1 MQYPN
6 KLILVPLKSS
16 EYAVEIVNA
25 VANITLT
32 QLYVNPTDSFLEVG
46 YSFPISPEA
55 CIYRFAAEFGK
66 TRVEGVVKEK
76 EEAKRE
82 YKEAVSQG
90 KRAAIGTIDENSKDI
105 LNLKVGNI
113 GPREEV
119 RIELVLMQ
127 ELTLANN
134 IFYQLRLFGT
144 ISPRYLN
151 HLPKQ
156 ALLEGFRNP
165 TAKASGAF
173 YWNFSISLRTSRKV
187 VFFDSNSHDI
197 ALVSQNEQ
205 QNTLE
210 LAMEKAAVPNKD
222 FVFTY
227 TTEDFQLPSYVFG
240 RTDCSSSAM
249 LSFIPKFCTLNLD
262 DAYKASVAGNAV
274 ETEIEQAKGEYVF
287 LLDRSGSMGGKRIE
301 KAKEALILFI
311 KSLPEDTFFNV
322 VSFGDAS
329 SSLFPKSVRYADTE
343 VEKAVKEI
351 KSMSANMGGTEVYA
365 PLRSLLTSATIP
377 GYPKQIFLLTDG
389 GVSNTEGVIKMVA
402 ANTKFARVHT
412 IGIGNGASEALIV
425 GCAKSGKG
433 HHVFISDAD
442 NPSEKIIQLLTD
454 SLSPV
459 ISGMKLGFDK
469 EVVASI
475 VPNPDSL
482 PYVLKGEVV
491 NFYIAFKGQLAQ
503 PTSLAFSY
511 EDSANKLPFASE
523 IQVDPAA
530 MNESFVDRMGH
541 FRRIRLLEEALRNNT
556 EVSEFMFAA
565 KFMDIKAEIIKVSV
579 RYQILSQFTAF
590 LCVEKEL
597 IDGRY

>member
-1 MQYPN
+1 M
-6 KLILVPLKSS
+6 
-16 EYAVEIVNA
+16 NA

-32 QLYVNPTDSFLEVG
+32 QLYVNPTDTFLEVG
-46 YSFPISPEA
+46 YSFPINPNA
-55 CIYRFAAEFGK
+55 CVYRFAAEFGK

-82 YKEAVSQG
+82 YTEAVAQG
-90 KRAAIGTIDENSKDI
+90 KRAAIGTLDENSRDI
-105 LNLKVGNI
+105 LHLKVGNI

-119 RIELVLMQ
+119 RVELVFMQ
-127 ELTLANN
+127 ELSLANN
-134 IFYQLRLFGT
+134 TFYQLRLFGT
-144 ISPRYLN
+144 ISPRYLS
-151 HLPKQ
+151 HLPKET
-156 ALLEGFRNP
+156 LLEGFRNP
-165 TAKASGAF
+165 TARATGAF

-187 VFFDSNSHDI
+187 VFFDSNSHDVT
-197 ALVSQNEQ
+197 LVSQNEQ
-205 QNTLE
+205 QNALE

-222 FVFTY
+222 FVFSY

-249 LSFIPKFCTLNLD
+249 LSFIPKFCSLNLD

-274 ETEIEQAKGEYVF
+274 ETEIEQ
-287 LLDRSGSMGGKRIE
+287 
-301 KAKEALILFI
+301 AKEALILFI

-329 SSLFPKSVRYADTE
+329 RSLFPKSVRYADTE
-343 VEKAVKEI
+343 VEKAVKAVRT
-351 KSMSANMGGTEVYA
+351 MGADMGGTEVYA
-365 PLRSLLTSATIP
+365 PLHTLLTSATIP
-377 GYPKQIFLLTDG
+377 GYPKQVFLLTDG

-459 ISGMKLGFDK
+459 ISGMKLGYDSA
-469 EVVASI
+469 VVASI
-475 VPNPDSL
+475 VPNPDAL

-503 PTSLAFSY
+503 PTTLAFSY
-511 EDSANKLPFASE
+511 EDSANKLPFAS
-523 IQVDPAA
+523 
-530 MNESFVDRMGH
+530 
-541 FRRIRLLEEALRNNT
+541 
-556 EVSEFMFAA
+556 
-565 KFMDIKAEIIKVSV
+565 
-579 RYQILSQFTAF
+579 
-590 LCVEKEL
+590 
-597 IDGRY
+597 